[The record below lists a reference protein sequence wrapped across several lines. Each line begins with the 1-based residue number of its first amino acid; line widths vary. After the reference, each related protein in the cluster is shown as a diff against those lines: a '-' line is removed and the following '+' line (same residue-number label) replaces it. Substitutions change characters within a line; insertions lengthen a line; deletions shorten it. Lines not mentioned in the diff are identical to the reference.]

1 MVKYHAP
8 AHIGQNVQAIDELLT
23 DAAIEALSKINLAQ
37 LLENPASACETLSLI
52 QNIPKFSRNYKLTNE
67 QVAEVIAVQNAG
79 SLVPRHA
86 YNLAFDVINALKQAR
101 RQFIDSYN
109 GEAPRTMWEAENAV
123 ERPAPK
129 ILPSKP
135 QAQPFT
141 PEKARS
147 SVEQFLQTK
156 VKADEQTFTYDEC
169 CTAIQNGYLSNG
181 RDRWHDSDLVEVN
194 NQTPKWKQSVSA
206 ALSFFSDKETV
217 SFVHRRNLWMIIPL

>member
-1 MVKYHAP
+1 MVSKF
-8 AHIGQNVQAIDELLT
+8 VTDEIL
-23 DAAIEALSKINLAQ
+23 DAAEKITLAD
-37 LLENPASACETLSLI
+37 LLECKASISETLSLLSNVSRFNFLYEKDEEDVQLLKDI
-52 QNIPKFSRNYKLTNE
+52 FSLHNSFPRSANG
-67 QVAEVIAVQNAG
+67 IA
-79 SLVPRHA
+79 
-86 YNLAFDVINALKQAR
+86 YDVINSIKQAR
-101 RQFIDSYN
+101 RETTDQGLLFGKNIAP
-109 GEAPRTMWEAENAV
+109 EAVKRTS
-123 ERPAPK
+123 PQ

-147 SVEQFLQTK
+147 SVERFLQTK

-169 CTAIQNGYLSNG
+169 CTAIQHGYLSNG

-194 NQTPKWKQSVSA
+194 NQTPKWKQSVSS